1 MVLAEIIC
9 SCDSAGL
16 SLDGTS
22 EIQETPRSLTVVLE
36 WLLGDL
42 IFFGIKHPLVKYE
55 VKNDSDRIATFSI
68 DFEAFSV

>member
-1 MVLAEIIC
+1 MVLAEITC
-9 SCDSAGL
+9 AHDSAGL

-22 EIQETPRSLTVVLE
+22 EIQETPRSLTVILE

-55 VKNDSDRIATFSI
+55 VKNDGDRIVIFLI
-68 DFEAFSV
+68 DFEVLSV